1 MSLHKK
7 NGWSDWCHTS
17 PSFFVKVC
25 LVSMCC
31 PASAESP
38 DQSHQTTPNF
48 NANLNPLIL
57 SEEKKKLT
65 PTLLPERRAVL
76 SSHYSCFSVQPAGS
90 LISPPT
96 PNPLG
101 LPRLWWVFPLSQV
114 SDFILHGG
122 CDLLQPVAKLHFLG
136 RGVLL
141 QRRDDLRRGHRD
153 GWRER

>member
-7 NGWSDWCHTS
+7 MDGLTGVTHPPLSLSRSVWCPCAVLLLQRART
-17 PSFFVKVC
+17 KVTKR
-25 LVSMCC
+25 
-31 PASAESP
+31 
-38 DQSHQTTPNF
+38 HQTHS
-48 NANLNPLIL
+48 NLNPQIL

-65 PTLLPERRAVL
+65 PTLPPERRAVL

-96 PNPLG
+96 PKPLG
-101 LPRLWWVFPLSQV
+101 LPQLWWVFPLSQV

-122 CDLLQPVAKLHFLG
+122 CNLLQPVAELHFLG
-136 RGVLL
+136 CGVLL
-141 QRRDDLRRGHRD
+141 QRRDDLRRRHRD